1 MSVLDSLQTRAAA
14 SPARIV
20 LSEGHD
26 PRIVAAAVS
35 AVEAGIA
42 TIVLVGPTGEIT
54 KQLSNAEAHQA
65 MPSALKTPSHR
76 L

>member
-1 MSVLDSLQTRAAA
+1 MSVLDNLQTRAAA

-26 PRIVAAAVS
+26 PPPFLRLPLGSQRSSLLAQ
-35 AVEAGIA
+35 
-42 TIVLVGPTGEIT
+42 PT
-54 KQLSNAEAHQA
+54 KSPNNCQMQEAHQA
-65 MPSALKTPSHR
+65 MPSALKTPPHP